1 MNSIERVTKALNHQ
15 EADRVPV
22 YPLINS
28 MSRIYED
35 IDYKEWTL
43 DVEKCASS
51 IIKATD
57 DIDVDVICTLV
68 DLSVEAADWGM
79 KMRYYPTKA
88 AGPAKGKH
96 FLETEEE
103 YDKIQV
109 IDPTKTERMS
119 RSIQLTR
126 LLVEAKGKEKP
137 IVSFVFG
144 PLGILS
150 MLRGVSDL
158 LMDMFSEGDA
168 IKGALSRITDTLL
181 VYVDALID
189 AGTHAI
195 MFDTLFSSETIMSA
209 EMWDEY
215 EGPFVEK
222 IAKHVHDRGCM
233 VMIHNCGEGIYF
245 KEQINR
251 MHPEAISTLHYPADC
266 SSMEE
271 MKEKYGMQTTI
282 IGRVDP
288 GFMMTASEE
297 RYRAECRKD
306 IDLFKKD
313 GGFILATGCE
323 YPSNLDATYA
333 KIMVEEAKTYGKYN
347 PAP

>member
-1 MNSIERVTKALNHQ
+1 MNSIERVTRILNHQ
-15 EADRVPV
+15 EADRVAV

-28 MSRIYED
+28 MSHQYLG
-35 IDYKEWTL
+35 IDYETWTK
-43 DVEKCASS
+43 DVEKCAES

-68 DLSVEAADWGM
+68 DLSVEAAAWGM

-96 FLETEEE
+96 FIETEDE

-109 IDPTKTERMS
+109 IDPLKAERMA
-119 RSIQLTR
+119 RSVELTK
-126 LLVEAKGKEKP
+126 LLYAAKGQEKP

-158 LMDMFSEGDA
+158 LMDVFSEGDA
-168 IKGALSRITDTLL
+168 IKAALSNITETLL

-189 AGTHAI
+189 AGSHAI
-195 MFDTLFSSETIMSA
+195 MFDTLFASETIMSA
-209 EMWDEY
+209 KMWDEF
-215 EGPFVEK
+215 EGPYIEK

-251 MHPEAISTLHYPADC
+251 MKPEAISTLHYPADC
-266 SSMEE
+266 ESMEE

-282 IGRVDP
+282 IGTVDP
-288 GFMMTASEE
+288 GFMMTATEE
-297 RYRAECRKD
+297 EYRAACRKE

-323 YPSNLDATYA
+323 YPSNLDDTYA
-333 KIMVEEAKTYGKYN
+333 KIMVEEAKTYGKY
-347 PAP
+347 